1 MGKGRGWRQFFK
13 PSVAKHWGPK
23 PARLHRASRACL
35 RFVAAEACAPGL
47 CLRSVPSVPD
57 FCFCWR
63 RAKSIQCMALAAISH
78 GSAHGLLAPEMLA
91 RRKDWVQRGC
101 SFTYGF
107 YPSFVIAWLSCHFE
121 GLLARPAIK
130 TCCQRNVSIIPRSN
144 DIMQIIH
151 PNLSCLEMIIPLTQD
166 WKKTVLSCSRNW
178 TCPAGCLPWR
188 QRGSPPVA
196 RGH

>member
-91 RRKDWVQRGC
+91 RRKDWVKHGC
-101 SFTYGF
+101 SFYVWFLSVFCNRLALVSLWGPAST
-107 YPSFVIAWLSCHFE
+107 SCHKDVLPKERVHNPTFKWHNANYSSKPE
-121 GLLARPAIK
+121 LFRDDNPTHTGLKENCVKL
-130 TCCQRNVSIIPRSN
+130 Q
-144 DIMQIIH
+144 
-151 PNLSCLEMIIPLTQD
+151 
-166 WKKTVLSCSRNW
+166 
-178 TCPAGCLPWR
+178 
-188 QRGSPPVA
+188 
-196 RGH
+196 